1 MLKNEIVSKGIIG
14 QTKSSKSTLMIWL
27 GNLISK
33 KYFNKEWTINQI
45 FADQFEFG
53 RKVTDHNL
61 HHCII
66 GIDEY
71 GAMEETG
78 ANATIEAK
86 HLEQFSDLQAQREIH
101 RIGCSPRHIMDKN
114 ATVILKIVSKDP
126 EEFKTHALVYYKI
139 EAPDM
144 WYTQLIGRVEFCI
157 KDAMFSN
164 ESWKKFLN
172 DYKKEYPEYKKF
184 KQKNNQ
190 KATINGFWQ
199 YICDKHKLTEEQK
212 WKYYNKLYAD
222 YRNRKFKKMDLMNK
236 EGIMHMREL
245 IFADIILKVY
255 NQLKGFAGIVNIN
268 KDMIEGKIN
277 MELKKIRY
285 PLTIYAMEVIKSR
298 INGLITQKKTIERL
312 RYETFKKKNSIA
324 LKTKIDYE
332 IKELEKGLQEEE
344 KELNHLIEIAKIYN
358 TIGEEKK

>member
-1 MLKNEIVSKGIIG
+1 M
-14 QTKSSKSTLMIWL
+14 
-27 GNLISK
+27 
-33 KYFNKEWTINQI
+33 
-45 FADQFEFG
+45 
-53 RKVTDHNL
+53 
-61 HHCII
+61 
-66 GIDEY
+66 
-71 GAMEETG
+71 
-78 ANATIEAK
+78 AN
-86 HLEQFSDLQAQREIH
+86 
-101 RIGCSPRHIMDKN
+101 
-114 ATVILKIVSKDP
+114 
-126 EEFKTHALVYYKI
+126 
-139 EAPDM
+139 
-144 WYTQLIGRVEFCI
+144 
-157 KDAMFSN
+157 
-164 ESWKKFLN
+164 
-172 DYKKEYPEYKKF
+172 
-184 KQKNNQ
+184 
-190 KATINGFWQ
+190 
-199 YICDKHKLTEEQK
+199 ICDKHRLTEEQK

-312 RYETFKKKNSIA
+312 RYETFKKKNPIS